1 MATPPPLLLPPPVE
15 EGGVGLP
22 WPLVA
27 DVLPLFEEV
36 DAAGV
41 AVAVGLVS
49 AAVALVSFGALA
61 CAVLAVPDVGALA
74 FEALVVEALEPPLLR
89 RRERL
94 FLAA

>member
-1 MATPPPLLLPPPVE
+1 M
-15 EGGVGLP
+15 
-22 WPLVA
+22 
-27 DVLPLFEEV
+27 
-36 DAAGV
+36 
-41 AVAVGLVS
+41 S